1 MNLRMLVVE
10 DEENIRESIAV
21 LLELEGYEVVTAT
34 NGAEALR
41 ILAEEAAKGGED
53 GEAQAPFGL
62 IILDLMMPQMDGWSF
77 RARQLQQPVLRDI
90 PVIVLSGLHQ
100 VERETREMNPV
111 AVLQKPVGVQQL
123 LETLQPFLRDNPARA

>member
-1 MNLRMLVVE
+1 MNQRMLVVE

-41 ILAEEAAKGGED
+41 ILADEAGKD
-53 GEAQAPFGL
+53 GEGDSQAPFGL

-123 LETLQPFLRDNPARA
+123 LETLQPLLRGDTARA